1 MKSATSTTGCYDV
14 RQRLSVRW
22 TAYERFASADQLFG
36 LDRMLCAGITVSR
49 HCGQEALV
57 DRHKLESREFAS
69 GEHESGE
76 VDGVQGTQHSAVG
89 DVTCH
94 LTDAP
99 TDLPQFAPRPDRG
112 DVSLGVG
119 EPVLSSDTERA
130 QPNEHPARLHQGQ
143 PRGHEDA
150 RRPNS
155 PLDLRRGSAFERCS
169 EHRRRVEIQQCAWNR
184 VSSDRREPRRAI
196 GPLCPRAARAP

>member
-69 GEHESGE
+69 GEHENGE
-76 VDGVQGTQHSAVG
+76 GEWLPGQQRPAVRS
-89 DVTCH
+89 VPCH
-94 LTDAP
+94 LTHAP
-99 TDLPQFAPRPDRG
+99 
-112 DVSLGVG
+112 
-119 EPVLSSDTERA
+119 
-130 QPNEHPARLHQGQ
+130 
-143 PRGHEDA
+143 
-150 RRPNS
+150 
-155 PLDLRRGSAFERCS
+155 
-169 EHRRRVEIQQCAWNR
+169 
-184 VSSDRREPRRAI
+184 
-196 GPLCPRAARAP
+196 